1 MKNTNLPTYT
11 VYQVIDREKNNK
23 AIWTKIG
30 AAWPHQDGSGFNLQL
45 NAVPLTGSIVLRK
58 IEEEGNIVEGF
69 PGLYSY
75 ILG

>member
-1 MKNTNLPTYT
+1 M
-11 VYQVIDREKNNK
+11 IDREKNNK

-58 IEEEGNIVEGF
+58 IEDEGEGA
-69 PGLYSY
+69 
-75 ILG
+75 